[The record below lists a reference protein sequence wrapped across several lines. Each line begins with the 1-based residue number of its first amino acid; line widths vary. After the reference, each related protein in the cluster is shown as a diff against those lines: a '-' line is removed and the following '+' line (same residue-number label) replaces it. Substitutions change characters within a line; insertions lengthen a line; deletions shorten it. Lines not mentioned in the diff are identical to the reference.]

1 MRIHAQKM
9 LLENGFCND
18 CTVEVEDGM
27 IRQIMPGKQADW
39 HADVLTPGLIDLHC
53 HGGEGFNPEHADEE
67 SLSRFLRKMQS
78 SGVTDF
84 WLTTSTSPRDV
95 IRRALAAAR
104 NAMARQKAG
113 TLGGARIQGVHLEGP
128 FLSSARPGAMLKDAI
143 LPPDIAAYQDIFGDY
158 GDVIREITLAPEEA
172 GAAELIGYL
181 KTLGVKVQAG
191 HTYATYEQAMAGFDA
206 GVESLCHSFNA
217 CRPIHHRD
225 PGVVVAAM
233 ERKEVYMEAICD
245 FLHLHPAIVKLI
257 YREKGPD
264 RMIVISDSVFSHG
277 FPDGQYDMHG
287 YQFVVK
293 DGVNRTL
300 EGALDGGVA
309 YLDQSVRNLISIGIP
324 PEDAVAMAS
333 RTPAARAGMTGLGA
347 IAPGKQAHLTAW
359 DSGWH
364 PVFTVV
370 EDEVT
375 PC

>member
-1 MRIHAQKM
+1 M

-128 FLSSARPGAMLKDAI
+128 FLSSARPGAMLKGAI

-347 IAPGKQAHLTAW
+347 IAPGKRAHLTAW